1 MAESNQLSEET
12 KQRIILEAIREVGL
26 GATDF
31 EIATQAASIRSRLRR
46 CMNEKSLVSRV
57 ISSVVIRAVLE
68 DCRIEESSQRYV
80 VTFRPV
86 KEGSD
91 VETIRTDRRDSN
103 PHVDSMISSL
113 TLGEQ
118 VLVYKII
125 EETNDGTGHKVRTA
139 PLILMFPTKSK
150 S

>member
-12 KQRIILEAIREVGL
+12 RQRIVLEAIRECGVN
-26 GATDF
+26 ATDY
-31 EIATQAASIRSRLRR
+31 EIATQAAAIRSRLRR
-46 CMNEKSLVSRV
+46 CSHERSLVSRV
-57 ISSVVIRAVLE
+57 LDSVVIRAVLE

-91 VETIRTDRRDSN
+91 VESIRTDRRDAN

-118 VLVYKII
+118 VLVYKTM
-125 EETNDGTGHKVRTA
+125 EDTSDGSGRKVRTA
-139 PLILMFPTKSK
+139 PLILMLPTRRPE
-150 S
+150 